1 MAFLCCFAMKF
12 LISYVS
18 VLFLIQGVY
27 YYFYQI
33 LRNRAETDALV
44 RKKNGI
50 GDGSVGMF
58 SSLLVAALSG

>member
-1 MAFLCCFAMKF
+1 MKF